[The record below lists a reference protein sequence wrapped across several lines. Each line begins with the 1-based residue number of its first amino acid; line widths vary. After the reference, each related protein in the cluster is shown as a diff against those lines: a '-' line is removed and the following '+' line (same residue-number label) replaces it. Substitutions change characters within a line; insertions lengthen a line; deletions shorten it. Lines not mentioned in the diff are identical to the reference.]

1 MHFIIPNPS
10 SAPLLEPILTRY
22 IAPCKSTSNKKLTV
36 PSVVPSTAHYNY
48 PRSIPSYAP
57 TMNPST
63 YPSVLPNI
71 SQSHKPGLVRKLV
84 SGIYTPTDP
93 SKYPRK
99 KSQYCHLKSHQISI
113 MLVLPLFHNMQTVG
127 FHPYLQVL

>member
-22 IAPCKSTSNKKLTV
+22 IAPCKSTSSKKLTV
-36 PSVVPSTAHYNY
+36 PSVVPSTVHYNH

-63 YPSVLPNI
+63 DPSVLPRI
-71 SQSHKPGLVRKLV
+71 SQSHKPGFVHKFV
-84 SGIYTPTDP
+84 SGVCPPTDQ
-93 SKYPRK
+93 SKYPSK
-99 KSQYCHLKSHQISI
+99 QIS
-113 MLVLPLFHNMQTVG
+113 VL
-127 FHPYLQVL
+127 

>member
-93 SKYPRK
+93 SKYPRNK
-99 KSQYCHLKSHQISI
+99 IS
-113 MLVLPLFHNMQTVG
+113 VLSFEVPPDKHYVG
-127 FHPYLQVL
+127 PTSIP